1 MDIPFFF
8 EADLPANPVH
18 FTLSPETS
26 KHCVQVLRMQ
36 PGETIVLTNGA
47 GLKYDAVIL
56 TADKRQTVVTLSNP
70 VFLPRP
76 EPVTTIAISFVKN
89 PARME
94 WFLEKAA
101 ETGVSA
107 VYPIIASRTERTHFK
122 AERWENI
129 IVSAMLQSRQVW
141 KMQLHQPV
149 ELDGLIRQKTEGLS
163 LIAHCD
169 NGAKQNIQSLNL
181 PPVRMILIGPEGDF
195 TPEEIDTALR
205 FGFQPVTLGNTRL
218 RTETAGLAAAVLLQN
233 L

>member
-26 KHCVQVLRMQ
+26 KHCIQVLRMQ
-36 PGETIVLTNGA
+36 PGESIVLTNGA

-56 TADKRQTVVTLSNP
+56 NADKKQTVVTLSNP

-129 IVSAMLQSRQVW
+129 VVSAMLQSRQVW

-149 ELDGLIRQKTEGLS
+149 ELGWLMQQKTEGLS
-163 LIAHCD
+163 LIAHCLD
-169 NGAKQNIQSLNL
+169 GAKQNIQSLDM

-195 TPEEIDTALR
+195 TPEEIDAALR
-205 FGFQPVTLGNTRL
+205 SGFRPVTLGNTRL

>member
-26 KHCVQVLRMQ
+26 KHCIQVLRMQ
-36 PGETIVLTNGA
+36 PGESIVLTNGA

-56 TADKRQTVVTLSNP
+56 NADKKQTVVTLSNP

-149 ELDGLIRQKTEGLS
+149 ELDWLIEQKAAGIC
-163 LIAHCD
+163 LIAHC
-169 NGAKQNIQSLNL
+169 NEGSKQNIQSLDL
-181 PPVRMILIGPEGDF
+181 PPARMILIGPEGDF

-205 FGFQPVTLGNTRL
+205 FGFKPVTLGNTRL
-218 RTETAGLAAAVLLQN
+218 RTETAALAAAVLLQN